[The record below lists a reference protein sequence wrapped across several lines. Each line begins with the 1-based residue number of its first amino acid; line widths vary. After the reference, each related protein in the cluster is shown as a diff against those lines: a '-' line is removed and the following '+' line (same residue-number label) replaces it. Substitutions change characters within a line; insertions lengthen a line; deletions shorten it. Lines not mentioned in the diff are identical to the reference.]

1 MNIPQVWEAE
11 QEASRLPTKYLIPL
25 QFQNCFQ
32 NCQDMPSKTTPGP
45 PGTAWRGS
53 NNLNSSPRGQ
63 VSNSAITFFPHFIF
77 LCFYAHPKAF
87 QNPDPTVFL
96 KSIYQLHYSCPDIGG
111 EKKNTLCLKI
121 EAQPLMQTLI
131 QTPIQWRTDLNN
143 TAHSNSKLLHR
154 STQIFF
160 SLLPH
165 D

>member
-111 EKKNTLCLKI
+111 EKKKHSLSQNRGSTLNADFNSDSHTMDRPQQHSTFKLK
-121 EAQPLMQTLI
+121 T
-131 QTPIQWRTDLNN
+131 
-143 TAHSNSKLLHR
+143 SS
-154 STQIFF
+154 
-160 SLLPH
+160 
-165 D
+165 